1 MFRPADIPRTQHVDT
16 DPLTYN
22 TRVIC
27 KRNKAGK
34 LSAGKPYL
42 YFRIAAALG
51 KRAGFSKG
59 DAIRVEI
66 DTHTRQGRLLRVEK
80 SSRHLSQGG
89 TSQWAFTLVVP
100 HTGDMLAHFPAAP
113 KVSALV
119 VLDTSVSDGL
129 IFELPVPNS

>member
-1 MFRPADIPRTQHVDT
+1 MFRPAEIPRTQHVDT
-16 DPLTYN
+16 DPLTYH
-22 TRVIC
+22 TRQLA
-27 KRNKAGK
+27 KRNKAGVMG
-34 LSAGKPYL
+34 AGKPYL

-51 KRAGFSKG
+51 RRAGFTKG
-59 DAIRVEI
+59 NAIRVEI
-66 DTHTRQGRLLRVEK
+66 DTHNRQGRLLRVEK

-113 KVSALV
+113 KVSALI

-129 IFELPVPNS
+129 IFELPAA

>member
-22 TRVIC
+22 TRLIR
-27 KRNKAGK
+27 KRNKAGEM
-34 LSAGKPYL
+34 SAGKPYL

-89 TSQWAFTLVVP
+89 TAQWALTLVVP
-100 HTGDMLAHFPAAP
+100 HTGDMLTHFPAAP

-129 IFELPVPNS
+129 IFELPAA